1 MHRQRILLGLT
12 LVILGGLLV
21 HVDDLSRAQ
30 DLKAIPSRA
39 PFSLEI
45 PQLNRSGITS
55 LEVRIGTTQIN
66 TVKIHIAEPAAD
78 RIAYERIYTVVN
90 AESAN
95 TIQTVKAAT
104 DGKVVTLDLER
115 HERFRL
121 RPGKNVVEISAIDRA
136 QQQYYASFVINAGT
150 DRLGTTS
157 RTVSSVGSYQFGGRR
172 YALVVGV
179 SRYKFHEGG
188 LNDLEY
194 ADADSRSIAQF
205 LKTRAG
211 FKDADISYLENENAT
226 VENVRAA
233 VDLFLDRAREN
244 DLVFLFVA
252 SHGTQDP
259 FDPKNLYLVL
269 HDSKVTNMSRTALNM
284 SELQTL
290 FSTRL
295 RAKRMVILIDA
306 CHSGGVDA
314 GQASGARQL
323 ERNENNTFNVYAEKL
338 FSGEGRALLTSSDVN
353 EISQEGKKWGGGHGV
368 FTWAILEGLS
378 GVADF
383 NHDRVVTT
391 GELFDFVSN
400 KVREQTSGRQ
410 SPRALPGTSRD
421 FPLALIPKS
430 QKN

>member
-1 MHRQRILLGLT
+1 MSNRKVTIGLV
-12 LVILGGLLV
+12 LIIFGGLLV
-21 HVDDLSRAQ
+21 VEDWSRGQ
-30 DLKAIPSRA
+30 DLQTPSRA

-45 PQLNRSGITS
+45 PQLNQSGIAA
-55 LEVRIGTTQIN
+55 LEVRIGTTQIH
-66 TVKIHIAEPAAD
+66 TLKIHIADPIAT

-95 TIQTVKAAT
+95 TIQTVTASAT
-104 DGKVVTLDLER
+104 GKVVTLDLEQKI
-115 HERFRL
+115 RFRL
-121 RPGKNVVEISAIDRA
+121 QPGKNVIEISATDNMHK
-136 QQQYYASFVINAGT
+136 QYYASFVIIADPTVAGKPV
-150 DRLGTTS
+150 RS
-157 RTVSSVGSYQFGGRR
+157 AAPPISYQFGGRR
-172 YALVVGV
+172 YALIVGV

-194 ADADSRSIAQF
+194 ADADSQSIANF

-211 FKDADISYLENENAT
+211 FKDSDISYLENENAT

-244 DLVFLFVA
+244 DLVFLFIA

-306 CHSGGVDA
+306 CHSGGVDSA
-314 GQASGARQL
+314 PASGARQL

-378 GVADF
+378 GVADV
-383 NHDRVVTT
+383 NRDKVVTT
-391 GELFDFVSN
+391 GELFDFVSQ
-400 KVREQTSGRQ
+400 KVREQTNGRQ
-410 SPRALPGTSRD
+410 SPRALAGTNRD
-421 FPLALIPKS
+421 FPLTTVRK
-430 QKN
+430 

>member
-1 MHRQRILLGLT
+1 MHKHKILLALT
-12 LVILGGLLV
+12 LAILGVLLV
-21 HVDDLSRAQ
+21 QPDDFSRAQ
-30 DLKAIPSRA
+30 DLRAVPSRA

-55 LEVRIGTTQIN
+55 LEVRIATTQIN
-66 TVKIHIAEPAAD
+66 TLKLHIAEPAAD
-78 RIAYERIYTVVN
+78 KIAYERIYTVVN

-95 TIQTVKAAT
+95 TIQTVRAGSN
-104 DGKVVTLDLER
+104 GKVVTLDLEK
-115 HERFRL
+115 HERFSL
-121 RPGKNVVEISAIDRA
+121 RPGKNVVEISAIDRD
-136 QQQYYASFVINAGT
+136 QQQYYASFVINAE
-150 DRLGTTS
+150 TS
-157 RTVSSVGSYQFGGRR
+157 PITRSTRPVISAGSAQFGGRH
-172 YALVVGV
+172 YALVIGV

-194 ADADSRSIAQF
+194 AHADSRSIAEF

-233 VDLFLDRAREN
+233 VDLFLDHAREN

-259 FDPKNLYLVL
+259 FDPTNLYLVL

-284 SELQTL
+284 SELRTL
-290 FSTRL
+290 FTTRL
-295 RAKRMVILIDA
+295 RARRMVILIDA
-306 CHSGGVDA
+306 CHSGGVESA
-314 GQASGARQL
+314 PAISARQL

-353 EISQEGKKWGGGHGV
+353 EISQEGKQWGGGHGV

-378 GVADF
+378 GVADV
-383 NHDRVVTT
+383 NRDHVVTT

-400 KVREQTSGRQ
+400 KVREQTKGRQ
-410 SPRALPGTSRD
+410 SPRALPGTNRD
-421 FPLALIPKS
+421 FPLTTLRK
-430 QKN
+430 